1 MLANDPDLT
10 FEEASARMPDDWDR
24 YDFFALSPRNLEA
37 VITKTCQVLV
47 EGRYDDVLEP
57 GRHYV
62 SLRRDFANLDEVLEE
77 IGDPRRTDE
86 LAAAAYDDVY
96 RSGKYNQSALAGLI
110 ARGLDLSSGRREG
123 GVVWPAVRAS
133 ERIETAITRAS
144 RIRSRSRPSSSPT
157 PRIAI
162 RALRARVGSPLL
174 TAQLAGTQL
183 RALAKHRE
191 LRVIALDMVRNG
203 PSDPRIT
210 DDLLRLSILAS
221 ALKRREQFAIDATW
235 DPQERRLFFRS
246 RLLGTGANG
255 VAVPDEA
262 VGRISDVVW
271 DHSAVATWVGQGV
284 LRDRTIPVSIGEEG
298 IYVFHAVHDVLAR
311 SRRAGSAV
319 FALAHSGGESQ

>member
-1 MLANDPDLT
+1 
-10 FEEASARMPDDWDR
+10 
-24 YDFFALSPRNLEA
+24 
-37 VITKTCQVLV
+37 
-47 EGRYDDVLEP
+47 
-57 GRHYV
+57 
-62 SLRRDFANLDEVLEE
+62 
-77 IGDPRRTDE
+77 
-86 LAAAAYDDVY
+86 
-96 RSGKYNQSALAGLI
+96 
-110 ARGLDLSSGRREG
+110 
-123 GVVWPAVRAS
+123 
-133 ERIETAITRAS
+133 
-144 RIRSRSRPSSSPT
+144 
-157 PRIAI
+157 
-162 RALRARVGSPLL
+162 L

-183 RALAKHRE
+183 RALAKHPE

-235 DPQERRLFFRS
+235 DSQERRLFFRS

-284 LRDRTIPVSIGEEG
+284 LRDRTIPVSIGDEG
-298 IYVFHAVHDVLAR
+298 IYVFHAVHDALAR
-311 SRRAGSAV
+311 SRRARSAV